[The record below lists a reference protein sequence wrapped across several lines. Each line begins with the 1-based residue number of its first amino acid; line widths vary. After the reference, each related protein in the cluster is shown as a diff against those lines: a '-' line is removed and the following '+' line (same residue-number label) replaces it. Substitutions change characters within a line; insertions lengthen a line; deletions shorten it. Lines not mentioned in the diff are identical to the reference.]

1 MKIVWA
7 APPNLVYDQTPH
19 YFQALFSAGGAYLRR
34 RFPCDEVVTEAAS
47 FHGAIERVILRHF
60 ACSRPAEYLV
70 LWARPWEA
78 HAAMRTAREVRQI
91 APGTRILVWGEA
103 TSYIPQFFQRA
114 PFDLLAINGD
124 PELVVADAIERWQR
138 GDAPTH
144 GVTYR
149 DGAHWRQTG
158 PGHALDPE
166 EWAFPDLAAIDSEI
180 YSFWRKQRGEKVDD
194 LSFAVS
200 RGCPINCARWCP
212 TPRKEGLTDR
222 RRSALAT
229 ATYMREIPD
238 PYSVFQ
244 MHSPLFSQ
252 DREWLGEFIRLRG
265 QLGSNT
271 RFKVVDL
278 MNPYADERLV
288 AELAEVGMIA
298 VGFGVETLSPSGRRM
313 MPKVDPSNL
322 EKVATNLQR
331 HGVRGKAYLQIGL
344 PGQSREDVLYSLKFL
359 SDLGLKPRPTGST
372 PFWKLARM
380 TVEELD
386 RTDLSHWDRKTYFE
400 PRTGQ
405 TYGEFHSIISDPAA
419 YIKAR
424 KEAGEWA
431 A

>member
-19 YFQALFSAGGAYLRR
+19 YFQALFSAGGVYLRR
-34 RFPCDEVVTEAAS
+34 RFPDHEVVTEAAS

-60 ACSRPAEYLV
+60 ACAEPAKYLV
-70 LWARPWEA
+70 LWVRPWEA
-78 HAAMRTAREVRQI
+78 HAAMRTAREVRRI
-91 APGTRILVWGEA
+91 APDTRILAWGEA
-103 TSYIPQFFQRA
+103 TSYIPHFFQRS
-114 PFDLLAINGD
+114 PFDLFALNGD
-124 PELVVADAIERWQR
+124 PELVVADAIECLEQ
-138 GDAPTH
+138 GVGPGH
-144 GVTYR
+144 GVVYR
-149 DGAHWRQTG
+149 DGKRWVETP
-158 PGHALDPE
+158 PGRTLDPD
-166 EWAFPDLAAIDSEI
+166 EWTFPDLEAIDPEI
-180 YSFWRKQRGEKVDD
+180 YSYWRKQRGKEADD

-212 TPRKEGLTDR
+212 TPRKEGLKDR
-222 RRSALAT
+222 RRSAAAT
-229 ATYMREIPD
+229 VEYMQHIPA

-252 DREWLGEFIRLRG
+252 DREWVWEFIRLRRAA
-265 QLGSNT
+265 GSAT
-271 RFKVVDL
+271 TFKVVDL

-288 AELAEVGMIA
+288 AELAEVGMVA
-298 VGFGVETLSPSGRRM
+298 VGFGVETLSPTGRRM

-322 EKVATNLQR
+322 EKVAANLKK
-331 HGVRGKAYLQIGL
+331 HGVRAKAYIQLGL

-372 PFWKLARM
+372 PFWKLAQM

-386 RTDLSHWDRKTYFE
+386 AADLSHWDRKTHFE
-400 PRTGQ
+400 PRTGF
-405 TYGEFHSIISDPAA
+405 TYGEFYSIISDPAA

>member
-34 RFPCDEVVTEAAS
+34 RFPTDQVVTEAAS
-47 FHGAIERVILRHF
+47 FPGAIERVVLRHF
-60 ACSRPAEYLV
+60 ACDEPADFLV

-78 HAAMRTAREVRQI
+78 HAAMRTASEIRRI
-91 APGTRILVWGEA
+91 APATRILVWGEA
-103 TSYIPQFFQRA
+103 TSYIPQFFQRE
-114 PFDLLAINGD
+114 PFDLFAVNGD
-124 PELVVADAIERWQR
+124 PERVIADAIDCLRA
-138 GDAPTH
+138 GVAPEH
-144 GVTYR
+144 GVVYR
-149 DGAHWRQTG
+149 DGNHWRDTE
-158 PGHALDPE
+158 PGRTLSPD
-166 EWAFPDLAAIDSEI
+166 EWEFPDLSAIDPEI
-180 YSFWRKQRGEKVDD
+180 YSYWRKQRGKEADD

-212 TPRKEGLTDR
+212 TPRKEGLHDR

-229 ATYMREIPD
+229 VSYMRELPA
-238 PYSVFQ
+238 PYAVFQ

-252 DREWLGEFIRLRG
+252 DREWLADFIGLRKKFG
-265 QLGSNT
+265 HT
-271 RFKVVDL
+271 TPFKVVDL

-288 AELAEVGMIA
+288 AELAEVGMTA
-298 VGFGVETLSPSGRRM
+298 VGFGVETLSPTGRRM
-313 MPKVDPSNL
+313 MPKVDPGNL
-322 EKVATNLQR
+322 ERVAANLR
-331 HGVRGKAYLQIGL
+331 KYGVRGKAYIQLGL
-344 PGQSREDVLYSLKFL
+344 PGQNREDVLYSLKVL

-380 TVEELD
+380 SVSELD
-386 RTDLSHWDRKTYFE
+386 ATDLSHWDRKTYFE
-400 PRTGQ
+400 PRTGFS
-405 TYGEFHSIISDPAA
+405 YGEFYSIISDPSG